1 MYVSIWA
8 TLVQAKTLEI
18 ENDNI
23 DFDGITFGHQ
33 LKNIGTGPW
42 MCFPKNI
49 GKGTISMRYIGKFSV
64 LSIVLQF
71 N

>member
-8 TLVQAKTLEI
+8 TLAQAKTLEI

-23 DFDGITFGHQ
+23 EFDGIIFGHQ

-42 MCFPKNI
+42 MCF
-49 GKGTISMRYIGKFSV
+49 S
-64 LSIVLQF
+64 
-71 N
+71 